1 MVRLCY
7 KRYRSEPDQIDRM
20 SHREALGPA
29 VCVWTCQGRQP
40 MNQLNTNWKHMIRTR
55 QLAGCF
61 VVMTVIALGLG
72 GEPSSLCE

>member
-1 MVRLCY
+1 
-7 KRYRSEPDQIDRM
+7 
-20 SHREALGPA
+20 
-29 VCVWTCQGRQP
+29 